1 MFEKCEIGNME
12 NLEYVK
18 DSNRNKRGIIV
29 GRGGGQN
36 VKTRKGIQWKNKY
49 YYFIC
54 SFIESFF
61 LI

>member
-29 GRGGGQN
+29 GRGGGA
-36 VKTRKGIQWKNKY
+36 KCKNPQGYTMEK
-49 YYFIC
+49 
-54 SFIESFF
+54 
-61 LI
+61 